1 MIGSFPVRD
10 TPPVG
15 ENAELVRDVFR
26 DFNRSGIDSVLGLL
40 HPQIEVID
48 LPQVP
53 EERRRRGREA
63 VAAWFHSLEDVW
75 ARLRVDAEEVT
86 ELDAERVLAAVRFSG
101 HARGSGMDVEQRV
114 AIVCTIR
121 DGKAVRWQIYPSRDE
136 ATADR

>member
-1 MIGSFPVRD
+1 MGK
-10 TPPVG
+10 
-15 ENAELVRDVFR
+15 NADLLREVFR
-26 DFNRSGIDSVLGLL
+26 DFNRSGIDSVLDLM

-63 VAAWFHSLEDVW
+63 VAAWFNSMEDVW
-75 ARLRVDAEEVT
+75 TRLSVDAEEVT

-101 HARGSGMDVEQRV
+101 HARGSGMDIEQRV

-121 DGKAVRWQIYPSRDE
+121 GGKAVRWQIYPSRDE
-136 ATADR
+136 AIAEASAEPRA

>member
-1 MIGSFPVRD
+1 M
-10 TPPVG
+10 G

-26 DFNRSGIDSVLGLL
+26 DFNQSGIDSVLGLL

-63 VAAWFHSLEDVW
+63 VAAWFHSMEDVW

-86 ELDAERVLAAVRFSG
+86 ELDAERVLAAIRFSG

-136 ATADR
+136 ATAEASAEPRA